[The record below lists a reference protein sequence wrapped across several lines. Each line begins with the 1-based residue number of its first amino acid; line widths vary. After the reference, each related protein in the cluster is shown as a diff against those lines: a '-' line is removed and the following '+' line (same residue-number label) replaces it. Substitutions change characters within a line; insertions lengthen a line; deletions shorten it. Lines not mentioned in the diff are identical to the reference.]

1 MRFQSKQL
9 NEIIFLRPLLIVGVI
24 IGHCFAIYSGAWEN
38 TIGIEPVWFY
48 KFLNPF
54 FIHLGAFVMVSGYLF
69 AYKKD
74 KYLASSTGNFI
85 FTKFKRIYFPCF
97 IFSIL
102 YIVILQ
108 PELLVDVKTVIA
120 NLLKGTGH
128 LWFLPMIFAN
138 FCLLKIFQPA
148 IDKYPITSFICSL
161 ALYFGCSVLNVAFL
175 NVVFH
180 YLPFII
186 LGYLL
191 YGKTNIIEK
200 YSFLLLFLW
209 FCVFIVYLFDINRIV
224 SIPLIGTF
232 ASFLAGI
239 ALLGVTLKISRKY
252 TPIKF
257 INKLNDECYG
267 AYIFQQII
275 IMLILYH
282 TPLYMY
288 CSTYFLPWVIA
299 VISIFL
305 SFLCSKLLLMTKV
318 GKFLIG

>member
-102 YIVILQ
+102 YVVILQ

-224 SIPLIGTF
+224 SIPLIYFCLFSGGNC
-232 ASFLAGI
+232 LAWGNI
-239 ALLGVTLKISRKY
+239 KDLEKIYS
-252 TPIKF
+252 
-257 INKLNDECYG
+257 D
-267 AYIFQQII
+267 
-275 IMLILYH
+275 
-282 TPLYMY
+282 
-288 CSTYFLPWVIA
+288 
-299 VISIFL
+299 
-305 SFLCSKLLLMTKV
+305 
-318 GKFLIG
+318 